1 MSDLSFPEQL
11 LDYLKTQLEFE
22 EADIEAHKQL
32 TNDEK
37 VEQGILIRDAE
48 VIDSHGNEYILRVEE
63 DNSKVRVGDSVKIF
77 FGNKRGTGRISDL
90 GIDEI
95 TITTDIELPTAEAV
109 SLEIMEFVFLQPMIN
124 LMESIVDAS
133 KPGLAFIDILEGIRP
148 PKSRGLGV
156 IPSPQWDALD
166 NSFNDMQKEV
176 IEQACLRPSVY
187 CIQGPP
193 GTGKTA
199 VLSQIAQQF
208 ASLGKEVLVIA
219 NTHQAVNNA
228 LNKIA
233 SQHPSFNVVKIGET
247 IQASQL
253 FPNIFVNDTYSSYLK
268 DRKNI
273 KVAKHGD
280 VVGMTLHAA
289 VVNLGLRNSG
299 FKPQVILVDEAGQ
312 IPMAYASLIG
322 SFGCG
327 SVIFIG
333 DDKQMPPIFHPNLVG
348 HPFSTSIF
356 KYLCDKYPH
365 LRKTLN
371 VTYRMNDE
379 IASIVSSCFYDDTEH
394 KGVIQSSDYSANRRS
409 DFSSLTGIIDARID
423 AALNS
428 AESVVILNVTPS
440 SPDGMECT
448 DSNIYEANFLA
459 EIAKIFGSNSIKPRD
474 YAIIT
479 PYRRQVKLLRSLIGE
494 DNAPL
499 INTVECLQG
508 QDVETILISF
518 SASDPAY
525 VRDQLEFLLNP
536 NRLNVM
542 ISRAKTRVIVLASDA
557 VQQHFFSRFPSISRN
572 TEGLKVI

>member
-1 MSDLSFPEQL
+1 MRFNEQL

-48 VIDSHGNEYILRVEE
+48 VIDSHGNEYILRAEE
-63 DNSKVRVGDSVKIF
+63 DYSKVRVGDSVKIF

-95 TITTDIELPTAEAV
+95 TVTTDLELPTDEPIN
-109 SLEIMEFVFLQPMIN
+109 LEIMEFVFLQPMIN

-233 SQHPSFNVVKIGET
+233 SQHPSFNVVKIGES

-253 FPNIFVNDTYSSYLK
+253 YPNIFVNDTYFSYLK

-289 VVNLGLRNSG
+289 VINLGLRNSG
-299 FKPQVILVDEAGQ
+299 FKPQVVLVDEAGQ

-379 IASIVSSCFYDDTEH
+379 IASFVSSCFYDDTEH
-394 KGVIQSSDYSANRRS
+394 RGVIQSSEYSANRRS
-409 DFSSLTGIIDARID
+409 DFTSLTGVIDARID

-428 AESVVILNVTPS
+428 PESIVILNVTPS
-440 SPDGMECT
+440 TPDGKKCT
-448 DSNIYEANFLA
+448 DSNIFEANFLA
-459 EIAKIFGSNSIKPRD
+459 EIAKIFDSNGIKSKD

-479 PYRRQVKLLRSLIGE
+479 PYRRQVKLIRSIVGE

-499 INTVECLQG
+499 INTVESLQG

-518 SASDPAY
+518 VASNPQY
-525 VRDQLEFLLNP
+525 VRDQLDFLLKP

-542 ISRAKTRVIVLASDA
+542 ISRAKTRVIMLVSDTLLPY
-557 VQQHFFSRFPSISRN
+557 FISRYPALSRN
-572 TEGLKVI
+572 VDGLKVM

>member
-1 MSDLSFPEQL
+1 MRFNEQL

-48 VIDSHGNEYILRVEE
+48 VIDSHGNEYILRVVE

-77 FGNKRGTGRISDL
+77 FGNKRSTGRISDL

-95 TITTDIELPTAEAV
+95 TVTTDLELPTDEPIN
-109 SLEIMEFVFLQPMIN
+109 LEIMEFVFLQPMIN

-133 KPGLAFIDILEGIRP
+133 KPGLAFIDILEGTRP
-148 PKSRGLGV
+148 PKSKGLGFV
-156 IPSPQWDALD
+156 PAPQWNTLD
-166 NSFNDMQKEV
+166 HTFNDMQKKV

-253 FPNIFVNDTYSSYLK
+253 YPNIFVNDTYSSYLK

-299 FKPQVILVDEAGQ
+299 FKPQVVLVDEAGQ

-365 LRKTLN
+365 LRNTLN

-379 IASIVSSCFYDDTEH
+379 IASIVSSCFYDDNEH
-394 KGVIQSSDYSANRRS
+394 RGVIQSSEYSANRRS
-409 DFSSLTGIIDARID
+409 DFSSLTGVIDARID

-428 AESVVILNVTPS
+428 PESIVILNVTPS
-440 SPDGMECT
+440 TPDGKECT
-448 DSNIYEANFLA
+448 DSNIFEANFLA
-459 EIAKIFGSNSIKPRD
+459 EIAKIFDSNYIKSKD

-479 PYRRQVKLLRSLIGE
+479 PYRRQVKLIRSIVGE
-494 DNAPL
+494 DNASL

-518 SASDPAY
+518 VASNPQY

-542 ISRAKTRVIVLASDA
+542 ISRAKTRVIMLVSDTLLPY
-557 VQQHFFSRFPSISRN
+557 FISRYPALSRN
-572 TEGLKVI
+572 VDGLKVM